1 MPGIGPRRPPSNPSD
16 KAFAAQLLL
25 QYLGFE
31 DTPARREYVLLA
43 QLGHETRQYR
53 VWIDHAA
60 FAKRNALRQDGPD
73 ICYQK
78 LRRELAESLGD
89 TDCIGVTEGD
99 LASYREAH
107 TPKGRL

>member
-1 MPGIGPRRPPSNPSD
+1 MPGIGPRRPTSSPSEG
-16 KAFAAQLLL
+16 FAAQLLI

-31 DTPARREYVLLA
+31 DTSARREYMLLA
-43 QLGHETRQYR
+43 HLGHETRQYR

-78 LRRELAESLGD
+78 LRRELAESLGA
-89 TDCIGVTEGD
+89 TNCIGVTEGD

-107 TPKGRL
+107 TPKARI